1 MPKKQPVRNYQD
13 VRELMEKFEWTD
25 RRTGVRVTGYNP
37 PQGAKDLDRKSV
49 FIRYLTKRGVVE
61 QGQVQCLKVFLDR
74 HQRLIRY
81 VNSGEIRRICDILII
96 EIDGIRI
103 IAG

>member
-1 MPKKQPVRNYQD
+1 
-13 VRELMEKFEWTD
+13 MEKFEWND
-25 RRTGVRVTGYNP
+25 RRTGVRITGYNP
-37 PQGAKDLDRKSV
+37 PKDALNIDRKRV
-49 FIRYLTKRGVVE
+49 YIRYLTKRGVVE
-61 QGQVQCLKVFLDR
+61 QGEVQCLKVFLDR